1 MKQRIALACLLTMPM
16 LALSASAASSRVA
29 APDLDLS
36 GTWTISGDVQG
47 VAVDETCTV
56 TQQDVALTGSCNT
69 STGKYDLKGKLDGRT
84 ATFTHGGKYQ
94 GSDLVITFTGK
105 VAQDGTM
112 AGTMDVDPF
121 NATGSFS
128 AKKGDAAKPATPAN

>member
-1 MKQRIALACLLTMPM
+1 MKQWIVCACAVAMPALA
-16 LALSASAASSRVA
+16 ASAPKA
-29 APDLDLS
+29 AAADVDLS

-47 VAVDETCTV
+47 VGVEETCTV
-56 TQQDVALTGSCNT
+56 VQQDVALTGSCDT

-84 ATFTHGGKYQ
+84 ATFSHGGKYQ

-105 VAQDGTM
+105 VAQDGSMT
-112 AGTMDVDPF
+112 GTMDVDPF

-128 AKKGDAAKPATPAN
+128 AKKSTAAAKPAA